1 MLKNKII
8 IIMTVI
14 IIIIIKI
21 ITIKMN
27 LYLDMTYLHSTVI
40 D

>member
-1 MLKNKII
+1 
-8 IIMTVI
+8 MTVII

-27 LYLDMTYLHSTVI
+27 LYQDMTYVHSTVI